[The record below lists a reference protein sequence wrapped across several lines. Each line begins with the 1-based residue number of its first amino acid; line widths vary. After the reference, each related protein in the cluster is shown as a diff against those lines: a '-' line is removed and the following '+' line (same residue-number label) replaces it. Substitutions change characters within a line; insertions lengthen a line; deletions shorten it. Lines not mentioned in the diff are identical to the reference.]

1 MSHRAEPNPYR
12 LARAILILAGL
23 GCLCLWATA
32 QAKSV
37 SDDWSKV
44 DAGVSVYKCPAEAH
58 SSAIGAH
65 AADTSQAGWPKD
77 ECLKMDKGKAGEHL
91 RIVGFPTVHNWL
103 LGGYGDDTIIGGQEG
118 DVIWGDYHPCCWPAH
133 QTAIIHAGDGR
144 NVIYANDTV
153 NYVWTGTNPGTLV
166 HAYDPRTSGV
176 IHCESA
182 GIIVFLSHAS
192 QRHFKLHGCQH
203 ISHYSVG
210 Y

>member
-118 DVIWGDYHPCCWPAH
+118 DVIWGDYTPA
-133 QTAIIHAGDGR
+133 AGPPIR
-144 NVIYANDTV
+144 RRSSTQAMAAT
-153 NYVWTGTNPGTLV
+153 
-166 HAYDPRTSGV
+166 
-176 IHCESA
+176 
-182 GIIVFLSHAS
+182 
-192 QRHFKLHGCQH
+192 
-203 ISHYSVG
+203 
-210 Y
+210 